1 MMNRNIFPN
10 PYNQT
15 LYFNNDE
22 HEVPFTY
29 SIRARR
35 YENRPLRN
43 RFKLNPKDEW
53 IFELK
58 TTRSVN
64 GRFIRHKRRDEE
76 FSLREILDRL
86 GHVKKLG
93 GVKIRHKLM
102 PYAAASYARSH
113 FLENQKGIRVTVDD
127 DVRFYRFTGELTGRM
142 LGKASHS
149 IVELKIPPRKTSS
162 PLANELQR
170 IMRDESG
177 VQGISKKA
185 TTFNL
190 IADEFRKAGEAYD
203 IPSHDTEIEAKIA
216 VDGDGQD
223 AFHAIREDFARGTVD
238 RFRLSPDYP
247 RVMET
252 GKLHHYVIT
261 PTNDYLR
268 IEPKRPSEYRIVKE
282 DLELTEDPYQLGN
295 VIRRKE
301 TTGEARPS
309 LLKQP
314 SRILQRKRKYFMV
327 EKTDGTGEYAIVID
341 RTTHKGHELYQM
353 EVEDVL
359 DSPSFGIEQ
368 RSVADVASIANF
380 LVDEYSLEPTTLTK
394 GEWLMSLPS

>member
-1 MMNRNIFPN
+1 
-10 PYNQT
+10 
-15 LYFNNDE
+15 
-22 HEVPFTY
+22 
-29 SIRARR
+29 
-35 YENRPLRN
+35 LRN
-43 RFKLNPKDEW
+43 RFRLDPKDEW

-76 FSLREILDRL
+76 LSLREILDL
-86 GHVKKLG
+86 VGQMKKLG
-93 GVKIRHKLM
+93 GIHIRHKLV

-127 DVRFYRFTGELTGRM
+127 DVRFYRFTGEFTGLM
-142 LGKASHS
+142 LGKAGHS

-190 IADEFRKAGEAYD
+190 IADNFQKAGEAYE
-203 IPSHDTEIEAKIA
+203 IPRHDTEIEAKIA

-223 AFHAIREDFARGTVD
+223 VFHEIREDFTRGNLD
-238 RFRLSPDYP
+238 GFRLSPEYP

-252 GKLHHYVIT
+252 GKLHYYVLT
-261 PTNDYLR
+261 PTNDYVR
-268 IEPKRPSEYRIVKE
+268 IEPKRSSEYQTVRE
-282 DLELTEDPYQLGN
+282 DLELAEDPYQLGN

-301 TTGEARPS
+301 TKGEARPI

-327 EKTDGTGEYAIVID
+327 EKNDGTGDYAVVID

-359 DSPSFGIEQ
+359 ESPPFGIEQ